1 MPPPWRA
8 TLTGCIIRCVTDDLP
23 TGTVTFLF
31 TDVEGSTKLLHE
43 LGAEGYAEELAEHR
57 RVIREACAAEGGVE
71 VDTQGDAFF
80 FAFPTA
86 PGALAA
92 ASALTDSLRGPIRVR
107 VGIHTGTPMLADGGY
122 VGGDVHRAARIA
134 AAGHGGQVLVSAST
148 AQLAETELV
157 DLGEHRLKDLSAA
170 EHIFQLGDDDFPA
183 LKSLYRTNLPIPATP
198 FLGRERELAEVADLL
213 AATRLLTLTGPGGT
227 GKTRLALQAVATAGD
242 AFPDGVFW
250 VPLAPLRD
258 PSLVLPTAS
267 RAIGAKNGLDE
278 HVADKRLIMLFD
290 NFEHVAEAAPAL
302 SDLLTKCP
310 NLELVVTSR
319 EALHLAAEQE
329 YSVPPLVHEEGVG
342 FFLARAR
349 AVRHEFEPDDAVSEI
364 CRRLDDLPL
373 ALELAAARVKAL
385 TSTQILER
393 LEHRLPLLT
402 GGSRDLPE
410 RQRTLRATIE
420 WSYELL
426 SDAEQRLFTRLAV
439 FRGGCTLEA
448 AEKVCDADLDTLHSL
463 VDKSLVRFSN
473 ERYWMLET
481 IREFAT
487 ETFGTML
494 NADEI
499 AGLHAEYF
507 HDLAMAAGSELEST
521 DQAAWVDRL
530 DGEYDN
536 LRAALDRS
544 LEAGPP
550 ELGLRI
556 AVSLRRFW
564 EVRGY
569 FREGLR
575 YLTKLTAVEQPDELR
590 ALALRGIAS
599 FAFALSDIDAAE
611 RAAKERRAL
620 SIALGDAEGH
630 ARAVQNLGV
639 VAEARGD
646 LDRARELYEESLAV
660 GRELIGQI
668 GVPLNQLGM
677 IAWKQGRLVDAEALF
692 EEALAEYEEQH
703 DLVQIGWVSHNLAA
717 VRLYLNRRADALPPL
732 RRAIDIYERLRSVPG
747 LAEAFNVTACASS
760 DRRKAAL
767 LLGKADSLYEEV
779 GGWQAGAFL
788 GPRDMAVQLATDAL
802 GQEEFDDARAAG
814 QAVSLDDAIALAHEV
829 LDEE

>member
-1 MPPPWRA
+1 MR
-8 TLTGCIIRCVTDDLP
+8 GDLP

-31 TDVEGSTKLLHE
+31 TDVEGSTKLLQE
-43 LGAEGYAEELAEHR
+43 LGADAYAAVLAEHR
-57 RVIREACAAEGGVE
+57 QLVREACAAEGGVE

-86 PGALAA
+86 PRALAA
-92 ASALTDSLRGPIRVR
+92 AKAMTKALAVGPIHVR
-107 VGIHTGTPMLADGGY
+107 IGLHTGTPLLTEEGY

-148 AQLAETELV
+148 AQLADLELS
-157 DLGEHRLKDLSAA
+157 DLGEHRLKDLSVA
-170 EHIFQLGDDDFPA
+170 ERIYQLGKAEFPP

-198 FLGRERELAEVADLL
+198 FLGRERELEEVVALL
-213 AATRLLTLTGPGGT
+213 AGTRLLTLTGPGGT
-227 GKTRLALQAVATAGD
+227 GKTRLALQAVAAASD

-258 PSLVLPTAS
+258 PELVLATAS
-267 RAIGAKNGLDE
+267 HALGAKNGLSE
-278 HVADKRLIMLFD
+278 HIEDKRLLVLFD
-290 NFEHVAEAAPAL
+290 NFEQVADAAPGLA
-302 SDLLTKCP
+302 DLLTACP

-319 EALHLAAEQE
+319 EPLHLAGEQE
-329 YSVPPLVHEEGVG
+329 YAVPPFAHEEGVG

-349 AVRHEFEPDDAVSEI
+349 AVKSEFEPDDAVSKI

-385 TSTQILER
+385 TPGQILER
-393 LEHRLPLLT
+393 LEQTLPLLT

-410 RQRTLRATIE
+410 RQRTLRATIG
-420 WSYELL
+420 WSYDLL
-426 SDAEQRLFTRLAV
+426 DEHEQRLFARLAV
-439 FRGGCTLEA
+439 FRGGCTLNA
-448 AEKVCDADLDTLHSL
+448 AEEVADADVDTLQSL

-487 ETFGTML
+487 EAFDTL
-494 NADEI
+494 PNADGV
-499 AGLHAEYF
+499 ATLHSEYF
-507 HDLAMAAGSELEST
+507 HDLAVEAGSALEST

-556 AVSLRRFW
+556 AVSLRRYW

-575 YLTKLTAVEQPDELR
+575 YLTKLTAEEQPDELR
-590 ALALRGIAS
+590 ALALRGVAS

-611 RAAKERRAL
+611 RAAEERRAL
-620 SIALGDAEGH
+620 CIALGDAEGA

-660 GRELIGQI
+660 GRELFGQI

-677 IAWKQGRLVDAEALF
+677 IAWKQGRFVDAEALF

-703 DLVQIGWVSHNLAA
+703 DIVQIGWVSHNLAA

-732 RRAIDIYERLRSVPG
+732 RRAIHIYERLRSLPG
-747 LAEAFNVTACASS
+747 LAEAFNVTAGASS
-760 DRRKAAL
+760 DRHKAAL
-767 LLGKADSLYEEV
+767 LLGKADSLYEEA

-788 GPRDMAVQLATDAL
+788 GPRDMAVRLATDAL
-802 GQEEFDDARAAG
+802 GQAALDEAFEAGRAL
-814 QAVSLDDAIALAHEV
+814 SLDDAIALAHEV
-829 LDEE
+829 IDAG